1 MSSSRFSLA
10 SEEELKLEMKAVLEA
25 HGIPFER
32 EYRLDA
38 KNRPD
43 FFVYEHAVEV
53 KIKGSAKAIY
63 RQCERYSAFPQVKGI
78 YLITNKSMGFP
89 ETLNGK
95 PCYIINLGKSWL

>member
-1 MSSSRFSLA
+1 MDA
-10 SEEELKLEMKAVLEA
+10 QDVLYK
-25 HGIPFER
+25 P

-63 RQCERYSAFPQVKGI
+63 RQCERYSAFPEVKGV
-78 YLITNKSMGFP
+78 YLVTNKAMGFP

-95 PCYIINLGKSWL
+95 PCYVINLGKSWL